1 MFLESLVE
9 KKLFEEAEKYAAGA
23 AEEERQAKEAAINL
37 QDHANKAALLRA
49 KMIRAETQA
58 RGVAMKTLQTMS

>member
-23 AEEERQAKEAAINL
+23 AEEER
-37 QDHANKAALLRA
+37 
-49 KMIRAETQA
+49 
-58 RGVAMKTLQTMS
+58 